1 MDDSIPFRKAKRT
14 MKCRINLNRR
24 FITIPIALLSFAI
37 LVLVISALLISA
49 TVMQSKLFTNEGHL
63 VDFTERQFYIVVS
76 FSLVA
81 ISAVTLGVSTVWI
94 RYRAIVVVL
103 AILLIIPGLA
113 FLHAGMN
120 LNEVTV
126 ASEKG
131 IAPICESSGSGS
143 ESFDKMFKPFI

>member
-1 MDDSIPFRKAKRT
+1 M
-14 MKCRINLNRR
+14 
-24 FITIPIALLSFAI
+24 
-37 LVLVISALLISA
+37 
-49 TVMQSKLFTNEGHL
+49 
-63 VDFTERQFYIVVS
+63 S

-94 RYRAIVVVL
+94 RYRTIVVVL

-113 FLHAGMN
+113 FLHVGMN

-131 IAPICESSGSGS
+131 LAPICESSGSGS